1 MNESMNRA
9 YLESLTFHHWMLLC
23 FANVYK
29 KPATSINC
37 YFYIMTLVLTS
48 IMLSK
53 PYLDL
58 WQFITTFLL
67 VKKWRGRQG
76 TIDWT
81 WCMRGGLI
89 MTYRRDNWIW
99 ITFISYILCFLLIFI
114 FSKHI
119 ILCWNCASY
128 LRHDYRFIYTNISQ
142 KIRRTSS
149 LLHDHKV
156 KSKMKIPK
164 ILIPSMLQYQ

>member
-9 YLESLTFHHWMLLC
+9 YLEWLTFHHWMLLC

-99 ITFISYILCFLLIFI
+99 ITFISYILCFFVNFHIFKTYYTLLE
-114 FSKHI
+114 
-119 ILCWNCASY
+119 LCKLFKTW
-128 LRHDYRFIYTNISQ
+128 L
-142 KIRRTSS
+142 
-149 LLHDHKV
+149 
-156 KSKMKIPK
+156 
-164 ILIPSMLQYQ
+164 